1 MPYVNVYVDTCDVIE
16 EMDDDDLISALKN
29 RGYVVMK
36 NGTTASSLDGVER
49 VEHLSLCG
57 LKVAAQSE
65 ALRIVGDAIGRNLQ

>member
-1 MPYVNVYVDTCDVIE
+1 MPYVNVYVDNGDVLD
-16 EMDDDDLISALKN
+16 EMDDDDLISALKS

-36 NGTTASSLDGVER
+36 NGTSASSLDGLER

-57 LKVAAQSE
+57 LKGAAKSE